1 MNSLSI
7 IFTLICIGYSAYEI
21 KKAHREKLENVAGNE
36 AQNVISVG
44 VLFTFVGIAISLMYF
59 DTNPETMAQ
68 SIEVFLDGMKT
79 AFYTSIVGMMAAIII
94 KYIQA
99 GVEAKEDVEYRES
112 LENIK
117 AMNSSLK
124 DVVAELKAV
133 RNSTEN
139 NTTSDVANNVQLRK
153 EISALNTAF
162 RDFITAYNTSQEN
175 VNKKVEEYGE
185 SFRQLNASVQELNK
199 WQSEYK
205 NIVDESIKEL
215 NVIQSTFITFQEV
228 VSQDVTSRIIELNE
242 TMQTFAKTTKLSV
255 DVQDSLHKSTSS
267 LTEMVALYK
276 ANIKEVQE
284 ILDIRPFSYQ
294 QEILDKLKN
303 AQTE

>member
-185 SFRQLNASVQELNK
+185 SFRQLNASVQDLNK

-228 VSQDVTSRIIELNE
+228 VSQDVTSRIIEL
-242 TMQTFAKTTKLSV
+242 
-255 DVQDSLHKSTSS
+255 
-267 LTEMVALYK
+267 
-276 ANIKEVQE
+276 
-284 ILDIRPFSYQ
+284 SYSPLRL
-294 QEILDKLKN
+294 ISMPRFMRNLPVKV
-303 AQTE
+303 

>member
-185 SFRQLNASVQELNK
+185 SFRQLNASVQALNK

-284 ILDIRPFSYQ
+284 ILD
-294 QEILDKLKN
+294 KLKN

>member
-228 VSQDVTSRIIELNE
+228 VSQDVTGRIIELNE

-284 ILDIRPFSYQ
+284 ILD
-294 QEILDKLKN
+294 KLKN

>member
-79 AFYTSIVGMMAAIII
+79 AFYTSIVGMMAAIIS

-185 SFRQLNASVQELNK
+185 SFRQLNASVQDLNK

-228 VSQDVTSRIIELNE
+228 VSQDVTGRIIELNE

-284 ILDIRPFSYQ
+284 ILD
-294 QEILDKLKN
+294 KLKN